1 MGGGSVARGRDTDK
15 GPRRFGV
22 DYISSDRSVA
32 YIVAM
37 AEFEVVRQ
45 TVIAA
50 QPARVHGLI
59 DNFREWKQWSPW
71 EDLDPQLRRM
81 YSGPDTGPGAR
92 YAWEGNRK
100 AGAGTME
107 ITDSS
112 EREIR
117 VRVSFE
123 KPWRATNT
131 AVFSLL
137 PAPEGTTV
145 VWRMTGAQTWLM
157 GLLGRFFPVDR
168 LLGKDFERGLARM
181 RAAAEAGPS

>member
-1 MGGGSVARGRDTDK
+1 
-15 GPRRFGV
+15 
-22 DYISSDRSVA
+22 
-32 YIVAM
+32 M

-45 TVIAA
+45 TVVAA
-50 QPARVHGLI
+50 EPARIHGLI
-59 DNFREWKQWSPW
+59 ADFREWKRWSPW

-81 YSGPDTGPGAR
+81 YSGPNTGSGAR

-107 ITDSS
+107 ITTSS

-117 VRVSFE
+117 VRISFE

-137 PAPEGTTV
+137 PAPEGTKV
-145 VWRMTGAQTWLM
+145 VWLTTGTRTWPM
-157 GLLGRFFPVDR
+157 RLLGRFFSIDR
-168 LLGKDFERGLARM
+168 LLGRDFEKGLARM
-181 RAAAEAGPS
+181 RAAAEGEPS